1 MLYIL
6 AGSTSPPTINTG
18 TAGSRRSR
26 DRHQPGEQHASRLE
40 VLPPT
45 SASNHPN
52 ATRWWCRY
60 KAQTPAEDLVEARKE
75 TGRDQGHN
83 SRPPACH
90 HTPTAL
96 NRIPPPTFGTS
107 SRSRSI
113 DIPALHRWMLGP
125 SVVLPASTRLNALVP
140 SPFPLP
146 LAFCRSPR
154 FLIFPTELLSMIPTV
169 VGDCGSAALTG
180 ASRGEGGGL
189 LVRFSL

>member
-96 NRIPPPTFGTS
+96 STEFRRSPSAPRPDPVVLTSPRSTDGCSALRWSSPPPPLASMRSFRL
-107 SRSRSI
+107 RSRS
-113 DIPALHRWMLGP
+113 HWP
-125 SVVLPASTRLNALVP
+125 SADRPDFSYFRRNY
-140 SPFPLP
+140 
-146 LAFCRSPR
+146 CR
-154 FLIFPTELLSMIPTV
+154 
-169 VGDCGSAALTG
+169 
-180 ASRGEGGGL
+180 
-189 LVRFSL
+189 